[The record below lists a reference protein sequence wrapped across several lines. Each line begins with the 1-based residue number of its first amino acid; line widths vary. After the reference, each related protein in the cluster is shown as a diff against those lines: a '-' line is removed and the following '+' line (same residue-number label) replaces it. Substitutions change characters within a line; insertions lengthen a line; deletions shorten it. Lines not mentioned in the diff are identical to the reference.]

1 MHSCLPI
8 IIILNRGTEAI
19 PFLVSKCLT
28 HLTLLSGVVVCMSAC
43 VSVSIPKPLPLP
55 PPPPPIKF
63 ELPLL
68 EVALMFCEGNRPTL
82 KILDLKKRRKDQ
94 KNVTNTRLAIAR
106 LA

>member
-1 MHSCLPI
+1 M
-8 IIILNRGTEAI
+8 
-19 PFLVSKCLT
+19 
-28 HLTLLSGVVVCMSAC
+28 
-43 VSVSIPKPLPLP
+43 SVSIPKPLPLP

-94 KNVTNTRLAIAR
+94 KNVTNNKPRTKKGVLRSDFLMRNTRGKAAVPI
-106 LA
+106 